1 MVAIVMRDITERV
14 IELRNCFF
22 KNFTTVAAFASSLGV
37 SVDFAR
43 AIISEGSRLEQLTLT
58 QQQKENSHVH
68 IHNESHPQGRS
79 ISPCNCASEQC
90 RSS

>member
-14 IELRNCFF
+14 IELRDCFF
-22 KNFTTVAAFASSLGV
+22 KNFTNVASFASSLGV

-58 QQQKENSHVH
+58 QQQQENSHVH
-68 IHNESHPQGRS
+68 VYNESHPQGRS
-79 ISPCNCASEQC
+79 ISPCN
-90 RSS
+90 SSGKQRCSS